1 MRQEARAN
9 AAAYLA
15 ATTHSN
21 DVLLGYDPLFIQ
33 AWERNGDFPLVTLPR
48 ADADLALH
56 NLLDLE
62 RPLGHGVWVFDAS
75 KTTNFVRSLQIPLR
89 SPRPATAFEVRAFG
103 PFLVIRTRRPVV
115 TPDRYLLRA
124 GQAMLVGKQLF
135 LGDADINLPTIERA
149 ARALR
154 GYGAS
159 RSLSRSS
166 R

>member
-1 MRQEARAN
+1 
-9 AAAYLA
+9 
-15 ATTHSN
+15 
-21 DVLLGYDPLFIQ
+21 V
-33 AWERNGDFPLVTLPR
+33 LPR

-56 NLLDLE
+56 DLLELE
-62 RPLGHGVWVFDAS
+62 RPLGRGVWVFDAS
-75 KTTNFVRSLQIPLR
+75 KTTNAERSLEVPR
-89 SPRPATAFEVRAFG
+89 VSPRPASAFEVRDFG
-103 PFLVIRTRRPVV
+103 PFLVIRTRAPVV

-124 GQAMLVGKQLF
+124 GQAMLVGKRLF

-159 RSLSRSS
+159 RSLSTSS

>member
-1 MRQEARAN
+1 M
-9 AAAYLA
+9 
-15 ATTHSN
+15 
-21 DVLLGYDPLFIQ
+21 
-33 AWERNGDFPLVTLPR
+33 LPR

-56 NLLDLE
+56 NLLALD

-75 KTTNFVRSLQIPLR
+75 KTTNSERSMRDPLA
-89 SPRPATAFEVRAFG
+89 SRPGPASAFEVRDFG
-103 PFLVIRTRRPVV
+103 PFLVIRTREPVV
-115 TPDRYLLRA
+115 TPERYLLRA
-124 GQAMLVGKQLF
+124 GQAMLVGKRLF

-159 RSLSRSS
+159 RSLSTSS